1 MSLSRKNG
9 LMVRQQQQQQQQQQ
23 QRQQRQKQQ
32 RHMQCYVRVIAS
44 NLQVLTR

>member
-9 LMVRQQQQQQQQQQ
+9 LMVRQQQQQQQQQ